1 MGAPHRKS
9 IVKEALERLDEKM
22 AIGESRQE
30 AKRTIREE
38 QGPLWSVSTGRIH
51 SFKTRST
58 YQEHIIRFVQWA
70 RSTHQVISLAALD
83 LCADALATE
92 YLQQQLAE
100 NKSPYTLQA
109 KRAALRLFFANRA
122 LAATVCFPRRE
133 RTKITRSRGPKQH
146 DRHFQ
151 PENWPTL
158 LHFLS
163 ATGLRRQEVHD
174 LHVRDILERDG
185 RVLVHVAN
193 GKGGRWRDVPVLP
206 GREEDVLAVR
216 GERDLD
222 EVVFARIPKHLDVH
236 SYRREFA
243 QALYLFHAP
252 GRDLPPAT
260 GRLKPADYDRAAAQ
274 RVTEALGHNRID
286 VVLRH
291 YIR

>member
-1 MGAPHRKS
+1 
-9 IVKEALERLDEKM
+9 V
-22 AIGESRQE
+22 
-30 AKRTIREE
+30 
-38 QGPLWSVSTGRIH
+38 
-51 SFKTRST
+51 
-58 YQEHIIRFVQWA
+58 RFP
-70 RSTHQVISLAALD
+70 S
-83 LCADALATE
+83 
-92 YLQQQLAE
+92 
-100 NKSPYTLQA
+100 
-109 KRAALRLFFANRA
+109 
-122 LAATVCFPRRE
+122 RE
-133 RTKITRSRGPKQH
+133 RAKITRSRGPKQH

-158 LHFLS
+158 LQFLS

-206 GREEDVLAVR
+206 GREEDVLSVR
-216 GERDLD
+216 GERDPD
-222 EVVFARIPKHLDVH
+222 EVVFARIPRHLDVH

-243 QALYLFHAP
+243 QALYLSHAAS
-252 GRDLPPAT
+252 RDLPSAS
-260 GRLKPADYDRAAAQ
+260 GRLKPSDYDRTAAQ

>member
-1 MGAPHRKS
+1 
-9 IVKEALERLDEKM
+9 
-22 AIGESRQE
+22 
-30 AKRTIREE
+30 
-38 QGPLWSVSTGRIH
+38 
-51 SFKTRST
+51 
-58 YQEHIIRFVQWA
+58 VQWA
-70 RSTHQVISLAALD
+70 RSTHQVISLAELD
-83 LCADALATE
+83 RCANELATE

-163 ATGLRRQEVHD
+163 ATGLRRQELHD
-174 LHVRDILERDG
+174 LHVRDIVECDG

-193 GKGGRWRDVPVLP
+193 GKGGRRRDVPVLS
-206 GREEDVLAVR
+206 GCEGDVLSMR
-216 GERDLD
+216 GERDPD
-222 EVVFARIPKHLDVH
+222 EVAFARIPKHMDVH

-243 QALYLFHAP
+243 QALYLYHAP
-252 GRDLPPAT
+252 GRGLPPAT
-260 GRLKPADYDRAAAQ
+260 GRLKPADYDRGAAQ
-274 RVTEALGHNRID
+274 QVTEALGHNRID

-291 YIR
+291 FIR